1 MRARVS
7 QQACDA
13 AASQGPRDVVY
24 VIASMI
30 TGGTQTHLLQV
41 FRFLDRARYR
51 PRLFCLR
58 DGGDLVSTA
67 LSLGVEVQTFGM
79 KASLRSPGDVAGI
92 ARLVVAL
99 RSVRPAIVHS
109 YLLRGNFFGALSARL
124 ARGSVVVTS
133 KRGLH
138 EPRGAP
144 ERFAVAV
151 SNRLSDVITGN
162 SPAVLDFTRANE
174 PLASRALEMIP
185 SGIDTDR
192 FDPATA
198 VSLRV
203 ELELADAPVVGT
215 AITWRPRK
223 GFRLLFEAFAKVR
236 SSSPSARLLI
246 AGEAEWADDPKKL
259 ADALGILDA
268 IVLLGKRD
276 DMPRVLATLDVFVL
290 PSESE
295 GMSNAL
301 LEAMAMARP
310 VVATAVGGNT
320 TVVTEGRDGYLVSY
334 PDSEA
339 LAARTLAL
347 LAAPADRVT
356 IGRSARERVIAAF
369 SARRMVKQMQEL
381 YDRLLDDDRPRGD
394 VERDRGR

>member
-41 FRFLDRARYR
+41 LRFLDRTRYR
-51 PRLFCLR
+51 PHLFCLR

-67 LSLGVEVQTFGM
+67 RGLGVEVRTFGM
-79 KASLRSPGDVAGI
+79 KASLSSPADLSGI

-99 RSVRPAIVHS
+99 RRLRPAIVHS
-109 YLLRGNFFGALSARL
+109 YLLRGNFFGALTARL
-124 ARGSVVVTS
+124 ARGAVVVTS

-138 EPRGAP
+138 EPTGTR

-162 SPAVLDFTRANE
+162 APAVLDFTRATE
-174 PLASRALEMIP
+174 PLATRPFEMIP

-192 FDPATA
+192 FDPATT
-198 VSLRV
+198 VSLRA
-203 ELELADAPVVGT
+203 ELGLGEAPVIGT

-223 GFRLLFEAFAKVR
+223 GFRMLFEAFAKVR

-246 AGEAEWADDPKKL
+246 AGEADWAGDPRKL
-259 ADALGILDA
+259 AEELGILDA
-268 IVLLGKRD
+268 VVLLGKRD

-310 VVATAVGGNT
+310 AIATAVGGNT
-320 TVVTEGRDGYLVSY
+320 TVVTDGRDGYLVPY
-334 PDSEA
+334 PDSDA
-339 LAARTLAL
+339 LAIRTLAL
-347 LAAPADRVT
+347 FAAPATRAA
-356 IGRSARERVIAAF
+356 IGCAARERVVAAF
-369 SARRMVKQMQEL
+369 SARSMVKQIQEL
-381 YDRLLDDDRPRGD
+381 YDRLLNDARARRVG
-394 VERDRGR
+394 V